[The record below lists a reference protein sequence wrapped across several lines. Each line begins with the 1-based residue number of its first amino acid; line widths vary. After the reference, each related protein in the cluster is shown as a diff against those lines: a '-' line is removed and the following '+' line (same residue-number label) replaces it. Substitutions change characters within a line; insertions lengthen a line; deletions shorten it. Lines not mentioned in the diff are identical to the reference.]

1 MERSINSLSKKSK
14 KKIKIRIKNIKR
26 TNTKISLVNK
36 ITIQS
41 KNIKEIENMISIN
54 RRNMVQEN
62 GKRIM
67 NGRKIKNHMIK
78 RKLKDNNSKY
88 KNLKYKK
95 SLKEQFSKLK

>member
-14 KKIKIRIKNIKR
+14 KKIKIKIKNIKK

-41 KNIKEIENMISIN
+41 KNIKGIENMISIN

-67 NGRKIKNHMIK
+67 NGRNIKSHMIK
-78 RKLKDNNSKY
+78 EKLKDNNSKY
-88 KNLKYKK
+88 K
-95 SLKEQFSKLK
+95 KLK